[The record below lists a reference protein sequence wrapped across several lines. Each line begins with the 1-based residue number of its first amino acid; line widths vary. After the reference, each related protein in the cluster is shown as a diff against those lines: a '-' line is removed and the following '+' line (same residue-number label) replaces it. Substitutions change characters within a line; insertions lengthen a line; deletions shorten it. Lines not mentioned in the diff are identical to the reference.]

1 MLKNS
6 YLEKYKAQNKKLS
19 EFEKK
24 IMSEDN
30 NHIMNLN
37 RPLSLKLLRKLS
49 SDKLQ
54 IFIDDMMSNK
64 KINKL
69 LFSNN
74 YKKEINF
81 NLKHQNKNKNKT
93 FTKNIKSRN
102 NIIQSNKN
110 KIMTCESLFFQ
121 KKKTIMLDMIKDNI
135 SNFKMAKSSSMM
147 KLKLKNNEFYKT
159 IQKTEKINNN
169 SIYNPINDVR
179 YKGYQRTF
187 KSCLEKSKSN
197 SKFNLPDIDLNLD
210 DVYSRLY
217 HNMVFSPIKLKYKNR
232 NNSKL
237 KIKKKKKNSKSLNDI
252 KNLNNI
258 KTKNNE
264 RKSINL
270 YEEGNKKKKFK
281 IKNIFREYLGKE
293 FLIVQSFKNRQKCW
307 KKNSGG
313 PGVKG
318 QDQGKI
324 NLNKFKKNNSKDNYF
339 FENSKNEEYDIIDVN
354 DYKDK
359 DLNSNLHLAVKENN
373 EEFVKY
379 FLKKNYN
386 PNEQN
391 IYGDTPLHY
400 AVEVKN
406 KQIIKLLIE
415 DGGDLYLK
423 NNKEISPYDL
433 ADKEIRTYF
442 KLCNYI

>member
-1 MLKNS
+1 
-6 YLEKYKAQNKKLS
+6 
-19 EFEKK
+19 
-24 IMSEDN
+24 
-30 NHIMNLN
+30 
-37 RPLSLKLLRKLS
+37 
-49 SDKLQ
+49 
-54 IFIDDMMSNK
+54 MMSNI
-64 KINKL
+64 KI
-69 LFSNN
+69 
-74 YKKEINF
+74 
-81 NLKHQNKNKNKT
+81 
-93 FTKNIKSRN
+93 
-102 NIIQSNKN
+102 
-110 KIMTCESLFFQ
+110 
-121 KKKTIMLDMIKDNI
+121 
-135 SNFKMAKSSSMM
+135 
-147 KLKLKNNEFYKT
+147 
-159 IQKTEKINNN
+159 
-169 SIYNPINDVR
+169 
-179 YKGYQRTF
+179 
-187 KSCLEKSKSN
+187 
-197 SKFNLPDIDLNLD
+197 
-210 DVYSRLY
+210 
-217 HNMVFSPIKLKYKNR
+217 
-232 NNSKL
+232 
-237 KIKKKKKNSKSLNDI
+237 
-252 KNLNNI
+252 
-258 KTKNNE
+258 KNNE

-324 NLNKFKKNNSKDNYF
+324 NLNKFKRNNSKDNYF

-373 EEFVKY
+373 EEFVKF